1 MEAGKELDALVE
13 RHIFGFVWDE
23 KRCRICG
30 WPLYESDREGCVLDN
45 CALRPAPKTKA
56 DEPSPFSTDDA
67 QAFRLLLKMQ
77 DIWTDVTVESAGAE
91 WHVSTPISGDSDKD
105 LKVALCNAALK
116 SAQIPVTGFD
126 L

>member
-1 MEAGKELDALVE
+1 M
-13 RHIFGFVWDE
+13 
-23 KRCRICG
+23 
-30 WPLYESDREGCVLDN
+30 
-45 CALRPAPKTKA
+45 A

-77 DIWTDVTVESAGAE
+77 DLWTDVTVESAGAE

-126 L
+126 S